1 MGFAHLCRMGLTAM
15 IFDVPNNP
23 VTVSLFCATGVIMV
37 VQNLPYL
44 IHRLQLGIGY
54 EFRFYFHFIG
64 YCHAN
69 MENVTSLFPCLVSE
83 YKI

>member
-54 EFRFYFHFIG
+54 EFRFYWILSCKHGKCDI
-64 YCHAN
+64 
-69 MENVTSLFPCLVSE
+69 SVSMFG
-83 YKI
+83 I